1 MLSLASRSLSRR
13 SNPILKRY
21 DSGKGMSGPDAAAEA
36 LDALPEIPRDDEG
49 PVFREPWEAQAFA
62 MTLRLYQQDLF
73 TWSEWAETLTAE
85 IKRAQEAG
93 DPDRGDTYYHHWL
106 NALERLVAE
115 KGVADTVTLDRYQTA
130 WRHAADRTPHGEPIE
145 LKKRDFSD

>member
-1 MLSLASRSLSRR
+1 
-13 SNPILKRY
+13 
-21 DSGKGMSGPDAAAEA
+21 MSGPEAAAEA

-49 PVFREPWEAQAFA
+49 PVFREPWEAQ
-62 MTLRLYQQDLF
+62 DLF
-73 TWSEWAETLTAE
+73 TWPEWAETLTAE

-115 KGVADTVTLDRYQTA
+115 KGVADTATLDRYQTA

-145 LKKRDFSD
+145 LEKRDFSD